1 MPKQRVH
8 LIIHG
13 KVQGVFFRASARDKA
28 NELGL
33 KGWIRNNSDGSV
45 EIIAEG
51 ERVDLE
57 KFTEWSHKGPRHSTV
72 NHVVINWESYSDRF
86 DEFTIEYI

>member
-57 KFTEWSHKGPRHSTV
+57 KFTEWCHQGPRHSTV